1 MSSLL
6 KCGTTLTIVAL
17 AIREFFLVG
26 KRVEG
31 TCGGYDSVIS
41 RCTIITAA
49 ERKQCRCSSEEEHS
63 LDKRKADISKLSN
76 GTIYIS
82 LVLTA
87 ALRSPKPQVGVRIP
101 GGMPIKETI
110 CTTNQLI

>member
-6 KCGTTLTIVAL
+6 KCGTTLTEVAL

-31 TCGGYDSVIS
+31 TWYECLVKQASSESIS
-41 RCTIITAA
+41 TIITAA

-76 GTIYIS
+76 GTRLYLASSIGRA
-82 LVLTA
+82 LVSKTRGSRFEAVRVCQNFL
-87 ALRSPKPQVGVRIP
+87 LRK
-101 GGMPIKETI
+101 K
-110 CTTNQLI
+110 

>member
-6 KCGTTLTIVAL
+6 KCGTTLTKVAL

-63 LDKRKADISKLSN
+63 LDKRKADISKLSI
-76 GTIYIS
+76 GTSFRIHSANKKFLLIS
-82 LVLTA
+82 E
-87 ALRSPKPQVGVRIP
+87 KKRILLYFLEP
-101 GGMPIKETI
+101 VPFSG
-110 CTTNQLI
+110 L